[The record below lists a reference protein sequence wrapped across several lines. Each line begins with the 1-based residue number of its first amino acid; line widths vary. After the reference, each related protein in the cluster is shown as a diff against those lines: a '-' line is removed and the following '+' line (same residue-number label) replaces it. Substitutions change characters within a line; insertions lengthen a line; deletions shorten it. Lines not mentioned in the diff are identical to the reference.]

1 MSSSLRATG
10 SAVIS
15 LGLVSVPVK
24 LFSSAESK
32 AAISFNMLHKDC
44 GSRLEQKYVCKS
56 DGKDV
61 PTEDRVKG
69 YEYSKGQYLIF
80 SPEELKFF
88 EAENNSVIEIEEFV
102 PSAEL
107 RMEQHAKTYFL
118 SPGKGG
124 EKAYALIAAAL
135 KKSKRAA
142 IGRYA
147 ARGKEYVV
155 AIHEQGGGLALEQL
169 FFADEVRSIDQLDLI
184 PVKVGADEL
193 ALAVKLVEL
202 KATNKLDLEKYEDR
216 VRSRITAAI
225 EQKLA
230 GQDIVITDAPAPKEE
245 MPDLMAALQASLG
258 QLQSAEA

>member
-1 MSSSLRATG
+1 MSTSLRSTG

-44 GSRLEQKYVCKS
+44 GSRLEQKYFCKT
-56 DGKDV
+56 DGEEV
-61 PTEDRVKG
+61 PSENRVKG
-69 YEYSKGQYLIF
+69 YEYSKGEYLLF

-102 PSAEL
+102 PLTEL

-118 SPGKGG
+118 APGKGG
-124 EKAYALIAAAL
+124 EKAFALIAAAL
-135 KKSKRAA
+135 KKSKRTA

-155 AIHEQGGGLALEQL
+155 AIHEQDGGLALEQL
-169 FFADEVRSIDQLDLI
+169 FFADEVRSIDQLDLLQ
-184 PVKVGADEL
+184 VKVSPDEL
-193 ALAVKLVEL
+193 ALAVKLVEM
-202 KATNKLDLEKYEDR
+202 KAAPKLELDKYEDR
-216 VRSRITAAI
+216 VRSRIMAAI

-230 GQDIVITDAPAPKEE
+230 GQDIVIVDAPAPQEA